1 MTEQLATT
9 ISVAVAI
16 ALALVSLAYGLALGH
31 LRHRKREARG
41 PARPRNLG
49 AMIFFSAAMPGGIVF
64 LWNRPLF
71 DPVLQIAL
79 LCILP
84 ALIGY
89 GIHAVARRRRSPEQ
103 PSP

>member
-9 ISVAVAI
+9 ISIAVAI
-16 ALALVSLAYGLALGH
+16 ALALVSLGYGLALGR
-31 LRHRKREARG
+31 LRRHKLETGAL
-41 PARPRNLG
+41 ARPRNLG

-84 ALIGY
+84 ALIGH
-89 GIHAVARRRRSPEQ
+89 GIHAVVRRRRDP
-103 PSP
+103 

>member
-1 MTEQLATT
+1 
-9 ISVAVAI
+9 
-16 ALALVSLAYGLALGH
+16 
-31 LRHRKREARG
+31 
-41 PARPRNLG
+41 
-49 AMIFFSAAMPGGIVF
+49 MIFFSAVTPGGIVF

-89 GIHAVARRRRSPEQ
+89 GIHAVVRRRRDP
-103 PSP
+103 